1 MHWAEGL
8 LLLGA
13 FVHVPL
19 AMRLIGVPRPVVIAT
34 PFAALCLAASFFA
47 SGWLALPWLA
57 VTLAAAWP
65 PRFRTN
71 EDLACTAARA
81 YLVVG
86 AGWAVLSRLG
96 VRPMNFP
103 SIIVLLTAVHFTYT
117 GFIAVVLAVH
127 AYRRSR
133 VAIVPVIGFVAGM
146 PLVAAGITLW
156 KPLEVVAACVLA
168 GAGLVLAYLHLR
180 EPSILLR
187 ISGTAFAIAMF
198 LAIAYAVGV
207 PWIDIQNMLPT
218 HGLLNAVGFALP
230 ALVVRFWSLPGP
242 SLTIPAHTE
251 DGR

>member
-1 MHWAEGL
+1 MSWAEGL

-19 AMRLIGVPRPVVIAT
+19 AMRLIGVPRPVLLAT
-34 PFAALCLAASFFA
+34 PVAALCLAASLFT
-47 SGWLALPWLA
+47 SVWLALPWLA
-57 VTLAAAWP
+57 VALAGAWP
-65 PRFRTN
+65 PRFRSI
-71 EDLACTAARA
+71 EDLALTAARA

-96 VRPMNFP
+96 IRPMNFP

-127 AYRRSR
+127 AHRRSH
-133 VAIVPVIGFVAGM
+133 VGVVPVVGFVAGM
-146 PLVAAGITLW
+146 PLVGAGITLW
-156 KPLEVVAACVLA
+156 RPLEVVAACMLA

-187 ISGTAFAIAMF
+187 LSGASFAVSML
-198 LAIAYAVGV
+198 LAIGYAAGV
-207 PWIDIQNMLPT
+207 PWIDIQIMLPA

-230 ALVVRFWSLPGP
+230 ALVFRFWSLSRS
-242 SLTIPAHTE
+242 SLTIPAHGE
-251 DGR
+251 DSR